1 MAYFAPDDVSGET
14 LQDVLLS
21 IVVDSDYNVTD
32 ETYFIVDPD
41 SGTYGEMTADPAGI
55 IVPRVPTV
63 DIEGMVTWTPTTDVG
78 LFADL
83 SNLQYNFERLDPGTS
98 LLVELSVTD
107 YGGNTDAVSTVVEVP

>member
-1 MAYFAPDDVSGET
+1 M
-14 LQDVLLS
+14 L
-21 IVVDSDYNVTD
+21 I
-32 ETYFIVDPD
+32 
-41 SGTYGEMTADPAGI
+41 
-55 IVPRVPTV
+55 
-63 DIEGMVTWTPTTDVG
+63 DVG